1 MKRNKND
8 TVPTRLLHIRPNS
21 QAHLCT
27 VPQGKDTLYAA
38 LSYRWGETQQ
48 QKDGRTM
55 RANLHDRYGRIN
67 ISQLPQSIIDAVKV
81 TQTLELSYLW
91 VDALCI
97 VQDDPLDCAS
107 EISKMA
113 SIYRG
118 ATVTISAASAK
129 DSTEG
134 FLGNR
139 DLMKAYGN
147 LFEFPYYNKRAGD
160 VAQGVVLLSE
170 QPIGDTYAEN
180 IDERAWTMQ
189 EDILSLRLLRFGSKQ
204 TTWRCVTY
212 CQAKGVDG
220 GGYPT
225 LATTDSACAV
235 DNPYRKT
242 EVQSEMSAFGLLG
255 GSRVMA
261 EWMHTVSKYTH
272 RELTNPSDRLPACAA
287 LAENFADV
295 MGLDT
300 SDYLAGLWKNDIYAQ
315 LLWYCPKVT
324 KAGRTSGP
332 SWSWA
337 SINGP
342 VEFYTRTLLEYEYV
356 VKAAAMYVASYM
368 DYKSGNNK
376 YSEVRSGVLELNGR
390 LQRAHWDFLSL
401 RRSINDADV
410 LPSEIYWD
418 VSGSVSPQTV
428 WCFEIIGSYVSL
440 GLVLVTE
447 DQKHFERVGYFE
459 CKPGEGSL
467 AMKSFFD
474 ETKPQTIVLY

>member
-139 DLMKAYGN
+139 DLMKAMVICSSF
-147 LFEFPYYNKRAGD
+147 L
-160 VAQGVVLLSE
+160 
-170 QPIGDTYAEN
+170 I
-180 IDERAWTMQ
+180 
-189 EDILSLRLLRFGSKQ
+189 
-204 TTWRCVTY
+204 TTSVPVT
-212 CQAKGVDG
+212 
-220 GGYPT
+220 
-225 LATTDSACAV
+225 
-235 DNPYRKT
+235 
-242 EVQSEMSAFGLLG
+242 
-255 GSRVMA
+255 
-261 EWMHTVSKYTH
+261 WH
-272 RELTNPSDRLPACAA
+272 
-287 LAENFADV
+287 
-295 MGLDT
+295 
-300 SDYLAGLWKNDIYAQ
+300 
-315 LLWYCPKVT
+315 
-324 KAGRTSGP
+324 KA
-332 SWSWA
+332 
-337 SINGP
+337 
-342 VEFYTRTLLEYEYV
+342 
-356 VKAAAMYVASYM
+356 
-368 DYKSGNNK
+368 
-376 YSEVRSGVLELNGR
+376 
-390 LQRAHWDFLSL
+390 
-401 RRSINDADV
+401 
-410 LPSEIYWD
+410 
-418 VSGSVSPQTV
+418 
-428 WCFEIIGSYVSL
+428 
-440 GLVLVTE
+440 
-447 DQKHFERVGYFE
+447 
-459 CKPGEGSL
+459 
-467 AMKSFFD
+467 
-474 ETKPQTIVLY
+474 